1 MLCRCRRCCWIAE
14 RTSPFGVNKS
24 PIIHQTFGSSA
35 LLLPPLPPPPFLVF
49 SFIPSDDSF
58 FHFFRPLVYRLSLSN
73 ALLLL
78 FSSGGGV
85 YNTRTALTA
94 FAAFPFAASSS
105 STRSAVAYTYSPDL
119 KFPHFKRFE
128 SSHRRSPGET
138 RANR

>member
-1 MLCRCRRCCWIAE
+1 M
-14 RTSPFGVNKS
+14 P
-24 PIIHQTFGSSA
+24 
-35 LLLPPLPPPPFLVF
+35 LPPLLLDCGADKSIRRKQKPDHPSNLWVVGSAAASSSSSSFPRFLFYSVRRLF
-49 SFIPSDDSF
+49 F

-78 FSSGGGV
+78 SSSGGGV